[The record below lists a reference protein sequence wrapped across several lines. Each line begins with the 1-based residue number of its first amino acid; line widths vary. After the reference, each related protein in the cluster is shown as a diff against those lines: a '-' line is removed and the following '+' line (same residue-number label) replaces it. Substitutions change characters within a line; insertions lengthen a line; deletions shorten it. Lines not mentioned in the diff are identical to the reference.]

1 MVTRLT
7 WIWLGWNQAVGS
19 LCSILKV
26 LEEYQFLCS
35 FPLLVEFDSC
45 KYRTE
50 IPFPFCLSAVL
61 VTTHIAWLLAP
72 FYTFTASNGG
82 WGLPNGASGKEPFCQ
97 CRRHKRCRFDPRV
110 QKIPWRRKWQ
120 PTPLS
125 CLENPMDRRARCAT
139 VHGVADLDTN
149 KRRQSPPGDTP
160 RAYRS
165 GDQRGAHCWDS

>member
-1 MVTRLT
+1 MVTCLT

-45 KYRTE
+45 KYRIE
-50 IPFPFCLSAVL
+50 SPFPFCLSAVL

-139 VHGVADLDTN
+139 VHGVADLDMNVAT
-149 KRRQSPPGDTP
+149 
-160 RAYRS
+160 
-165 GDQRGAHCWDS
+165 